1 MYLDIDLVKQH
12 LRVDHSDEDQ
22 LIESLKDSAE
32 SYCVAYL
39 NREVFADQQAL
50 EQAILDGKVLRYPIV
65 IQPHH
70 KQAMLL
76 LIGDFYARREASAN
90 YVRSELPG
98 PVEALL
104 KPDRIRNV

>member
-1 MYLDIDLVKQH
+1 MVKQH
-12 LRVDHSDEDQ
+12 LRVDHADEDE
-22 LIESLKDSAE
+22 LIEGLMESAE
-32 SYCVAYL
+32 SYCLAYL
-39 NREVFADQQAL
+39 NRDVFADQQTL
-50 EQAILDGKVLRYPIV
+50 DQAVLDGKALRYPIV